1 MCNKIIISNEISND
15 LESWE
20 LSLDC
25 RPKVNSDCIV
35 VVLSGL
41 GRLTENTAASNQTS
55 VKSSPFPLVSQQTLA
70 SLSSSPG
77 LSNAD
82 SSGTSS

>member
-1 MCNKIIISNEISND
+1 MGIIIRD
-15 LESWE
+15 LDV
-20 LSLDC
+20 LRKQL
-25 RPKVNSDCIV
+25 NSDCI

-41 GRLTENTAASNQTS
+41 GRLTENTATSNQTS
-55 VKSSPFPLVSQQTLA
+55 VKSSPFPLASQQTLA

-82 SSGTSS
+82 SSGT